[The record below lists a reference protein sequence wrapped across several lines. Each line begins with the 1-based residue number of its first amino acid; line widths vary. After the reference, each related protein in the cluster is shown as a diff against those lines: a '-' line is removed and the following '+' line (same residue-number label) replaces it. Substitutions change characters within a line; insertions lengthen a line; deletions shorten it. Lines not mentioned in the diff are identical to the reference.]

1 MRKDEEFSE
10 WYNSVIERAEL
21 SDKRYPIKGMNVW
34 RPYGWAI
41 MKLIDQA
48 MREEFDSTGHGEV
61 NFPVLIPE
69 TEFQKEADHVKGFEG
84 DVFWVTRGGLNELD
98 VRLVLRPTS
107 ETAMY
112 PMFRLWIRS
121 HADLPL
127 KVYQIVPVF
136 RYETKMTRTF
146 MRVRE
151 IHFFEAH
158 TAHAT
163 YEDAEQ
169 QIQEDLQINERIM
182 RLLCLPYLISRR
194 PDWDKFPGAY

>member
-10 WYNSVIERAEL
+10 WYNGVIDRAEL

-48 MREEFDSTGHGEV
+48 IREEFDSTGHGEV

-69 TEFQKEADHVKGFEG
+69 TEFQKEAEHVKGFEG

-98 VRLVLRPTS
+98 VKLVLRPTS

-112 PMFRLWIRS
+112 PMFKLWIRS

-136 RYETKMTRTF
+136 REGRPARDVPPLPRQF
-146 MRVRE
+146 RE
-151 IHFFEAH
+151 G
-158 TAHAT
+158 
-163 YEDAEQ
+163 
-169 QIQEDLQINERIM
+169 L
-182 RLLCLPYLISRR
+182 RR
-194 PDWDKFPGAY
+194 HL